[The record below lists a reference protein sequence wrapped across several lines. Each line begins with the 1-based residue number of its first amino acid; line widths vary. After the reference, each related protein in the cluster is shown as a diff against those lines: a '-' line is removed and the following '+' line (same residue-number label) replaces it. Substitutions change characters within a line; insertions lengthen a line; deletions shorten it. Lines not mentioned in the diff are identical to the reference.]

1 MALRLT
7 SPAFKHGSEIPE
19 IHAYGGF
26 FSEDQR
32 ARPRWKRNKRLCCE
46 CAEVR
51 LEESVWP

>member
-19 IHAYGGF
+19 IHTYRGF